1 LWTKNFT
8 IITVGSIISML
19 GNMVAGFAI
28 GLLVLEKTNSTF
40 LYAFFMVVYNLP
52 KIVTPLIAGPFV
64 DRFPRKKIIYTLD
77 FMSTA
82 IYFAIFA
89 LLQLDMFSYSLL
101 LVLSLVIGC
110 IDGVYSVAY
119 ESFYPNLISDG
130 NFRKAYSISSMIYPL
145 ASFMTPVAAVVYN
158 IFGTLA
164 PLFLFNAI
172 TFLLAAV
179 CETRIDF
186 DEKPSIAQNQSK
198 GTTIKKY
205 IEDFKGGIAY
215 LKGEKGLMVM
225 TAYFF
230 VAMMAGGVGQTITLP
245 FFKNNPQLFS
255 NIPID
260 VVTLYTI
267 LTTFGVFGR
276 LMGGM
281 IHYKFK
287 YPTNKKFA
295 IALTVYF
302 TICVLE
308 MWQLYLPV
316 PLMAASFFMGGIL
329 GVTSYNIRISATQ
342 SYVPDEV
349 RGRFN
354 GVFQM
359 INTLGG
365 MFGQLI
371 AGVFGEIMPERTV
384 IAGMMV
390 INIIAVYCIM
400 YKGREHVK
408 KLYNREV

>member
-1 LWTKNFT
+1 
-8 IITVGSIISML
+8 
-19 GNMVAGFAI
+19 
-28 GLLVLEKTNSTF
+28 
-40 LYAFFMVVYNLP
+40 
-52 KIVTPLIAGPFV
+52 
-64 DRFPRKKIIYTLD
+64 
-77 FMSTA
+77 
-82 IYFAIFA
+82 
-89 LLQLDMFSYSLL
+89 
-101 LVLSLVIGC
+101 
-110 IDGVYSVAY
+110 
-119 ESFYPNLISDG
+119 
-130 NFRKAYSISSMIYPL
+130 
-145 ASFMTPVAAVVYN
+145 
-158 IFGTLA
+158 
-164 PLFLFNAI
+164 
-172 TFLLAAV
+172 
-179 CETRIDF
+179 
-186 DEKPSIAQNQSK
+186 
-198 GTTIKKY
+198 
-205 IEDFKGGIAY
+205 
-215 LKGEKGLMVM
+215 
-225 TAYFF
+225 
-230 VAMMAGGVGQTITLP
+230 
-245 FFKNNPQLFS
+245 
-255 NIPID
+255 
-260 VVTLYTI
+260 
-267 LTTFGVFGR
+267 
-276 LMGGM
+276 GM

-316 PLMAASFFMGGIL
+316 PLMAASFFVGGIL

-384 IAGMMV
+384 ISGMMV

>member
-1 LWTKNFT
+1 
-8 IITVGSIISML
+8 
-19 GNMVAGFAI
+19 
-28 GLLVLEKTNSTF
+28 
-40 LYAFFMVVYNLP
+40 
-52 KIVTPLIAGPFV
+52 
-64 DRFPRKKIIYTLD
+64 
-77 FMSTA
+77 
-82 IYFAIFA
+82 
-89 LLQLDMFSYSLL
+89 
-101 LVLSLVIGC
+101 
-110 IDGVYSVAY
+110 
-119 ESFYPNLISDG
+119 
-130 NFRKAYSISSMIYPL
+130 SSMIYPL

-225 TAYFF
+225 TAYFV

-316 PLMAASFFMGGIL
+316 PLMAASFFVGGIL